1 MLDTQ
6 NSILIGTFSESNNF
20 VSSPLPDEDVLFS
33 RFDDLVQ
40 VPEAEEL
47 FGILDQA
54 IEFTTQLTVSGGDS
68 TSAELGIGASSN
80 AGLLHASESGV
91 YFDSVPS
98 QHLVGVEVANVKP
111 QVVLASALTDASQ
124 APGSSVVA
132 ADTNGQSFG
141 REIVQQ
147 TVASFPKF
155 TPEVSD
161 QRQLIELT
169 INPPELGQMSIQVEF
184 SAGQIA
190 AQIAVSDLMT
200 AELLASEKE
209 YLLDSLVDAGFDG
222 VDVDISHQFLMDQDD
237 GQSESTGPDTAEQMS
252 GDTNKVASASLHKA
266 GLNLLA

>member
-1 MLDTQ
+1 MLDAAQ
-6 NSILIGTFSESNNF
+6 NSIVIGTFPEPNYLDLAS
-20 VSSPLPDEDVLFS
+20 LPQEDLVFS
-33 RFDDLVQ
+33 RFEDLV
-40 VPEAEEL
+40 PESGEL
-47 FGILDQA
+47 LGILDQA
-54 IEFTTQLTVSGGDS
+54 SEFTTILSVSNRDA
-68 TSAELGIGASSN
+68 TP
-80 AGLLHASESGV
+80 SESGTSAFSNV
-91 YFDSVPS
+91 DSLSGGESGVLLDGLQS
-98 QHLVGVEVANVKP
+98 QQLVGGEVANAKS
-111 QVVLASALTDASQ
+111 QVILGSAVNGFDQASVFTSLVGAEPGKQ
-124 APGSSVVA
+124 AV
-132 ADTNGQSFG
+132 G
-141 REIVQQ
+141 REVVQQ
-147 TVASFPKF
+147 AVESFPKF
-155 TPEVSD
+155 APDVSN
-161 QRQLIELT
+161 QKQFIELR